1 MGETL
6 RRTPLF
12 AWHQR
17 SGARLVDFAGWEM
30 PVQFSG
36 VIDEH
41 NAVRTQAG
49 LFDVSHM
56 GELMVTGAGAQDFL
70 QRMTPNDCS
79 KLVDGQAH
87 YSALLEEHGTFI
99 DDLLVYRRGEDR
111 FLLVVNASNC
121 ARDLAWLEDHR
132 SADVVLEDQS
142 DSYGLLALQGPRA
155 AEILTDLGPAELADL
170 RYYRFTEL
178 DFGFGDSIVSRTG
191 YTGEDGFEVYV
202 PAEHA
207 EGLWTAL
214 LETGESKGLKP
225 AGLGARDTLRLEAG
239 MLLSGQD
246 MGGDTTPIE
255 VGLDWI
261 VKLKKGDFVGRDALV
276 AQKRGGVK
284 RCMIAFELDGRRPAR
299 PGSTIVDEGLEVG
312 RVTSGTWSPSLERPI
327 GLALVETGEERAWT
341 PGEEIEVS
349 VRGKSCHGVV
359 VELPFVRK
367 S

>member
-6 RRTPLF
+6 KRTPLF
-12 AWHQR
+12 GWHQR

-30 PVQFSG
+30 PVQYSG

-41 NAVRTQAG
+41 QAVRTAAG

-56 GELMVTGAGAQDFL
+56 GELRVTGSGALDFL

-87 YSALLEEHGTFI
+87 YSALLEEDGTFI
-99 DDLLVYRRGEDR
+99 DDLLVYRLGENR
-111 FLLVVNASNC
+111 FLLVVNAANS
-121 ARDLAWLEDHR
+121 ARDLAWLQDHC
-132 SADVVLEDQS
+132 SGDVVLEDLS
-142 DSYGLLALQGPRA
+142 DSYGLLALQGPKA
-155 AEILTDLGPAELADL
+155 AKILTRVAPPEVADL

-202 PAEHA
+202 DAEQA
-207 EGLWTAL
+207 EALWTAL
-214 LETGESKGLKP
+214 LEAGGSMGLKP

-246 MGGDTTPIE
+246 MGGTTTPLE

-261 VKLKKGDFVGRDALV
+261 VKLKKGDFIGRDVLV
-276 AQKRGGVK
+276 DQKKEGV
-284 RCMIAFELDGRRPAR
+284 RRSIVAFELDGRRPAR
-299 PGSTIVDEGLEVG
+299 PGSTVIDGGRQVG

-327 GLALVETGEERAWT
+327 GLALVESGGDRAWS
-341 PGEEIEVS
+341 PGEEIEVD
-349 VRGKSCHGVV
+349 VRGKSCHGFV